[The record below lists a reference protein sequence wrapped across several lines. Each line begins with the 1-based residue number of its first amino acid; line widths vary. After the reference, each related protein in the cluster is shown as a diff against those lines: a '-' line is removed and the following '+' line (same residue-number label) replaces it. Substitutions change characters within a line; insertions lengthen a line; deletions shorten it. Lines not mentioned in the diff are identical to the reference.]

1 MPGLVK
7 DDECL
12 PPELLRQHRLR
23 LLHLQLA
30 SAEDKVV
37 VSLSLGGL
45 EEERSATDAATDRD
59 GEGGAV
65 RGHDL
70 IRQIELLKEGGRRWE
85 L

>member
-1 MPGLVK
+1 MPALVK
-7 DDECL
+7 DDECFA
-12 PPELLRQHRLR
+12 PELLRQHRLR

-30 SAEDKVV
+30 SAEDKVA

-45 EEERSATDAATDRD
+45 EEERSATDAAPHRD